1 MLGIPATT
9 AALLTSGWLPSA
21 ISSPLRA
28 GEWLAAA
35 QAADRELTR
44 PELDATTRGP
54 LALIGAY
61 CLARSGR
68 PLGVL
73 RARLLLA
80 EAIAHGV
87 SDDIGLAEALAH
99 EPAVTKSWAQAAAW
113 VRSDDE
119 KQTQWAINFYLKLL
133 VEHGDDPSG
142 DLPYTAL
149 QSVGAEALVIHDHN
163 KLLAI
168 PLLREVVAVVPAQ
181 VLPFSLQTLIRDA
194 WIALIDATSLH
205 ERHTEALSVQAAA
218 RRWLPEYLLTGPQA
232 CHFTDPISL
241 RPPDPVDDD
250 IAGPEPYALTALIE
264 SGRLPA
270 ELAAL
275 ADRGWGYLA
284 EDIDA
289 ALAAPDLDP
298 DVRGPL
304 TLAGA
309 YAYACF
315 DSLMSGDTYL
325 RASRAMTL
333 LRAVPR
339 GVDKDAPGDG
349 PSLYLNIKW
358 QVDSRHREQEWPE
371 LLHRADSASDD
382 GNLPLAVDLY
392 NYVLRAHTSDPAPEG
407 LLYGTLEHIAKK
419 AEGLHYRNKELAR
432 PLLRAVAAAMPAATL
447 PYSVQLVIR
456 DVWER
461 LDDPDAARAWLP
473 SHLTA

>member
-1 MLGIPATT
+1 MLETPSET
-9 AALLTSGWLPSA
+9 AALLTSGRLPSA
-21 ISSPLRA
+21 IATPLRA
-28 GEWLAAA
+28 GEWLTAA
-35 QAADRELTR
+35 QEADRELTR

-54 LALIGAY
+54 LALTGAY

-73 RARLLLA
+73 PARLLLA
-80 EAIAHGV
+80 EAMAHGV
-87 SDDIGLAEALAH
+87 SDDIGLAAALAH
-99 EPAVTKSWAQAAAW
+99 EPALPKSWAQAAAW
-113 VRSDDE
+113 ARSDDE
-119 KQTQWAINFYLKLL
+119 QQIQRAVNLYLQLL
-133 VEHGDDPSG
+133 VEQGDDPSG
-142 DLPYTAL
+142 DLPYAVL
-149 QSVGAEALVIHDHN
+149 QGVGAEALVIHDHN
-163 KLLAI
+163 ERLAI

-218 RRWLPEYLLTGPQA
+218 RKWLPEYLLTGPQA

-241 RPPDPVDDD
+241 RPSDPVDDD
-250 IAGPEPYALTALIE
+250 TAGPEPYALTELIE
-264 SGRLPA
+264 SGCLPA
-270 ELAAL
+270 ELAWL
-275 ADRGWGYLA
+275 ADRNWGYLA

-289 ALAAPDLDP
+289 ALAAPDLAP

-315 DSLMSGDTYL
+315 DSLMSGDSYL
-325 RASRAMTL
+325 RASRAITL

-339 GVDKDAPGDG
+339 GVEGDMPGVG
-349 PSLYLNIKW
+349 LPLYQNVMW
-358 QVDSRHREQEWPE
+358 QVQGEHREQEWPD
-371 LLHRADSASDD
+371 LLQRADAEFDD
-382 GNLPLAVDLY
+382 GDLPLAVDLY
-392 NYVLRAHTSDPAPEG
+392 NYVLRAHPSDPAPEG

-419 AEGLHYRNKELAR
+419 AGELYYRNKELAR
-432 PLLRAVAAAMPAATL
+432 PLLRTVATVVPAGTL

-456 DVWER
+456 NVWER